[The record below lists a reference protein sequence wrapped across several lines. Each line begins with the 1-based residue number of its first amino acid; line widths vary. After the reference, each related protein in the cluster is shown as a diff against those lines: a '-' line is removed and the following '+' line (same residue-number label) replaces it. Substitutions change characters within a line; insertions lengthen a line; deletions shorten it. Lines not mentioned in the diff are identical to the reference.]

1 MQTQKI
7 TRNTTVIHETTGVA
21 SIITYNSPTI
31 TLSKDY
37 QQIYDFM
44 TRNHPNDNIQGSTAV
59 ISAV

>member
-7 TRNTTVIHETTGVA
+7 TRNTTVIQETTGVA

-31 TLSKDY
+31 THGKEY

-44 TRNHPNDNIQGSTAV
+44 IRNHPNDNIPGSTAV
-59 ISAV
+59 ISAI